1 MGIGLPSAPVTLD
14 DRDEHEPVEEH
25 GPVDE
30 PLGEVA
36 EARRAMTFRDQL
48 RAADSYGLLLA
59 AIGISALSAGLLGSF
74 AVGRIV
80 IVALLCVTLL
90 FTLHTSRVSTRAQRT
105 ALVFVVLAFAIV
117 SVAVTVGSERLA
129 AVVAGGVDAV
139 LAFGALVAIL
149 RRLLRHH
156 HVITGSTVAG
166 AACAYLLIGLFFAS
180 VYTFLAGASTDPF
193 FAQTETERAV
203 DFLYFS
209 FITLTTVGYGDLSAA
224 ADLGRMLAAGE
235 ALTGQLFLVT
245 VVALV
250 VGNIGRA
257 RR

>member
-1 MGIGLPSAPVTLD
+1 M
-14 DRDEHEPVEEH
+14 
-25 GPVDE
+25 
-30 PLGEVA
+30 
-36 EARRAMTFRDQL
+36 
-48 RAADSYGLLLA
+48 
-59 AIGISALSAGLLGSF
+59 
-74 AVGRIV
+74 
-80 IVALLCVTLL
+80 
-90 FTLHTSRVSTRAQRT
+90 
-105 ALVFVVLAFAIV
+105 
-117 SVAVTVGSERLA
+117 
-129 AVVAGGVDAV
+129 
-139 LAFGALVAIL
+139 
-149 RRLLRHH
+149 
-156 HVITGSTVAG
+156 ITGSTVAG

-250 VGNIGRA
+250 VGNISDLTVTGITSVIPKHSPMSM
-257 RR
+257 